1 MKDKKCMALLELKS
15 VIFKRKNKT
24 NKINWRI
31 DTTEEIIGKLENT
44 AIEVSQI
51 ETVLKNGWKIKKW
64 KKPIGLVEH
73 YKKGQSFNCH
83 IKWRKKE
90 HGTKKILKK

>member
-15 VIFKRKNKT
+15 VVFKRKNKT
-24 NKINWRI
+24 NKISWRI

-64 KKPIGLVEH
+64 KNL
-73 YKKGQSFNCH
+73 YD
-83 IKWRKKE
+83 
-90 HGTKKILKK
+90 